1 MQVQSIQGHHGGG
14 INSTNQRPGV
24 APPPAQYPVPEAQTK
39 RNPWP
44 YAYHY
49 PPVLGWGW
57 LIRRQP
63 WNLRSLR
70 RWHPNSI
77 GSHGWEGTHCII
89 RSQEPGPSLSPAPM
103 IIVAFF
109 SSGLLWMANPKMAL
123 GSKAVV
129 AEVSSRPSRWG
140 RRWSSS
146 KNCFDRLRRL
156 VIQLRARRLVVAL
169 KVLFEEG
176 KEVP

>member
-1 MQVQSIQGHHGGG
+1 MQNSSLRLLQLHHCSIQ
-14 INSTNQRPGV
+14 NMQNQLPIDALSAGVGLGMVNPKAALESKVTAAV
-24 APPPAQYPVPEAQTK
+24 APK
-39 RNPWP
+39 F
-44 YAYHY
+44 H
-49 PPVLGWGW
+49 
-57 LIRRQP
+57 RQP
-63 WNLRSLR
+63 RLRG
-70 RWHPNSI
+70 HPL
-77 GSHGWEGTHCII
+77 HTI
-89 RSQEPGPSLSPAPM
+89 RSQEPGPGLSPAPM

-146 KNCFDRLRRL
+146 KKCFDRPRRL

-169 KVLFEEG
+169 KMLFGEG